1 MIRPVRRALIAVV
14 IVAAM
19 GLTACSSGSG
29 LTKAQADAMAWP
41 EAPVAAAIAESES
54 GEILVNNDG
63 GPRQLASTAK
73 LLTAILVVEKMPL
86 GVDEPGASITITVDD
101 ATLTAEIERQDGLT
115 VPVSVGGEL
124 TQRDLLAGMLLASA
138 NNYAEIL
145 AERAFG
151 SQQAFLEAA
160 ADWAKQRELGTL
172 HLADAAGL
180 SPDTVG
186 TAAELV
192 AVAREA
198 LRVPAI
204 AELVAM
210 QWYSAGVASFENTN
224 LLLGDAS
231 FIGLKTGHLSATS
244 HNLVFARKGSS
255 GRTVVG
261 AVLGEQS
268 SGFARQSATQ
278 LSETALAQLESE

>member
-1 MIRPVRRALIAVV
+1 MSEMIPLDEDGFNWQGRDAADRQDILTNVAERRAGVHGDPDSAEKRLAV
-14 IVAAM
+14 
-19 GLTACSSGSG
+19 L
-29 LTKAQADAMAWP
+29 
-41 EAPVAAAIAESES
+41 
-54 GEILVNNDG
+54 GEIESLRAALDRTDLNAGWYARDHG
-63 GPRQLASTAK
+63 ATWQ
-73 LLTAILVVEKMPL
+73 AI
-86 GVDEPGASITITVDD
+86 
-101 ATLTAEIERQDGLT
+101 
-115 VPVSVGGEL
+115 
-124 TQRDLLAGMLLASA
+124 
-138 NNYAEIL
+138 
-145 AERAFG
+145 
-151 SQQAFLEAA
+151 
-160 ADWAKQRELGTL
+160 
-172 HLADAAGL
+172 ADAAGL